1 MPSRYPEGNCEKYTF
16 RATSKD
22 CYRQKYFE
30 TADKVLNA
38 IEEKNIEY
46 IAIQNNWFSKT
57 LKERILKRVGFSL
70 DFIRRSTK

>member
-1 MPSRYPEGNCEKYTF
+1 MPSRYTEGNCETTF

-38 IEEKNIEY
+38 IEEKNIIEY
-46 IAIQNNWFSKT
+46 IAIQNN
-57 LKERILKRVGFSL
+57 
-70 DFIRRSTK
+70 

>member
-1 MPSRYPEGNCEKYTF
+1 MPSRYAEGNCEKYTF

-38 IEEKNIEY
+38 IEEKNIIEY
-46 IAIQNNWFSKT
+46 IAIQNN
-57 LKERILKRVGFSL
+57 
-70 DFIRRSTK
+70 